1 MTCARIL
8 TAPATVSNFAPLP
21 FSFTG
26 GPDRPRVLIAE
37 DEGLLAEE
45 LRHRLTRLGAEVVG
59 TVATGEDAITL
70 AGQTAPQV
78 AFMDIRLK
86 GHMDGIEAAAAIG
99 ERFSVPV
106 IFLTAHADD
115 ATISRAK
122 RVRPYGYLLK
132 PVNERELKVTLAMV
146 LHKHT
151 LEQQLRTSELR
162 YETTLMS
169 IGDGVVATDAEGRV
183 TFINPVA
190 EALTR
195 WAHDEAIGRPAG
207 EVFTLRNGQ
216 TGDAVPDPIVSA
228 LDEQAIVVLPAQ
240 TVLVARDGTTLPID
254 DSVAPIRDHD
264 GRVRG
269 AVAVFR
275 VETQDGKTLER
286 LRHAE
291 ERLRQ
296 AEKLESLGRLAGGIA
311 HDINN
316 MMTVIV
322 GCADLVLE
330 KMPQGE
336 PSRALLHELKSAADR
351 STSMVRQL
359 LAFSRTQVLSPVV
372 LDVRAVIADLQ
383 IMLRRLI
390 ESHVE
395 ILYTL
400 RDEDALVRVDRSQLE
415 QVIINLALNARDA
428 MPNGGRLTIE
438 CGPVEVDTTY
448 AAGALELIPGPYV
461 MLSVGDTGFG
471 MDPVTRSRV
480 FEPFFTTKDAGKGT
494 GLGLATVYGVVKQS
508 GGHIHVYSEMGE
520 GTLFKVYLPREAAP
534 LLADLPAATAVSAG
548 PARGTILLAEDDD
561 AVRHLVTSY
570 LTGAGYTVLAA
581 ADGREA
587 LDRLDVDPPPI
598 DLLLTDVV
606 MPNMGGRALAATLR
620 PRFPEMRVLF
630 MSGYTEDRILR
641 QGIAAEEVAYIQKPF
656 SASSLL
662 DRVRTTLARA
672 EPQA

>member
-1 MTCARIL
+1 MST
-8 TAPATVSNFAPLP
+8 FAPFP

-45 LRHRLTRLGAEVVG
+45 LKHRLTRLGAEVVG
-59 TVATGEDAITL
+59 TVATGEDAIAL
-70 AGQTAPQV
+70 AGLTAPQV

-86 GHMDGIEAAAAIG
+86 GDMDGIEAAAAIG
-99 ERFSVPV
+99 DRFEVPV
-106 IFLTAHADD
+106 VFLTAHADD
-115 ATISRAK
+115 GTISRAK

-132 PVNERELKVTLAMV
+132 PINERELKVTLAMV

-151 LEQQLRTSELR
+151 LERQLRTSEIR

-169 IGDGVVATDAEGRV
+169 IGDGVVATDAEGKV

-190 EALTR
+190 ETLTR
-195 WAHDEAIGRPAG
+195 WPHTEAMGRPAG
-207 EVFTLRNGQ
+207 EVFVLRNGQ
-216 TGDAVPDPIVSA
+216 TGEAIPDPISRA
-228 LDEQAIVVLPAQ
+228 LNEQAIVLLPPQ
-240 TVLVARDGTTLPID
+240 TVLVSRDGTTLPID

-264 GRVRG
+264 GSVRG

-275 VETQDGKTLER
+275 VETQDARTMER

-296 AEKLESLGRLAGGIA
+296 AEKLEALGRLAGGVA

-330 KMPQGE
+330 KLPPTE
-336 PSRALLHELKSAADR
+336 PSRALLRELKAAADR

-372 LDVRAVIADLQ
+372 LDVRDVVIDLQ
-383 IMLRRLI
+383 TMLRRLI

-395 ILYTL
+395 IVYTL
-400 RDEDALVRVDRSQLE
+400 RDGATLVRADRSQLE
-415 QVIINLALNARDA
+415 QVLINLALNARDA
-428 MPNGGRLTIE
+428 MPQGGRLTIE
-438 CGPVEVDTTY
+438 CGSVDVDPTY
-448 AAGALELIPGPYV
+448 AVGSPELVPGPYV

-508 GGHIHVYSEMGE
+508 GGHIHVYSEIGE
-520 GTLFKVYLPREAAP
+520 GTLFKVYLPREQAP
-534 LLADLPAATAVSAG
+534 LLPEPVPLAVEDTAAPG
-548 PARGTILLAEDDD
+548 GTILLVEDED
-561 AVRHLVTSY
+561 AVRQLVATY
-570 LTGAGYTVLAA
+570 LTTAGYTVLSA

-587 LDRLDVDPPPI
+587 LQRLDVEHPTV

-606 MPNMGGRALAATLR
+606 MPNMGGRALASALR
-620 PRFPEMRVLF
+620 PRFPAMRVLF

-641 QGIAAEEVAYIQKPF
+641 QGIAHEDVAYIQKPF
-656 SASSLL
+656 SATGLL
-662 DRVRTTLARA
+662 DRVRQTLTQSPSRDA
-672 EPQA
+672 